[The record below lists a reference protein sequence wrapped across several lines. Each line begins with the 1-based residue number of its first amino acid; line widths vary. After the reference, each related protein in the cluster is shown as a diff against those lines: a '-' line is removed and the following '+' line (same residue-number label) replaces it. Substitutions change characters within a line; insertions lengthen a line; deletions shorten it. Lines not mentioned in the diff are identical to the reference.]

1 MNNNFIFSRKFFIV
15 AFSILSFASYA
26 STQDLITQYA
36 NQWRQQNDI
45 PALSLYVISPKTNIQ
60 ILSGHNKIKAGQ
72 PITNGMLFG
81 VGSITKTF
89 VSVTILKLE
98 EEGKLKLSDKVGKYF
113 PQYHKWRN
121 VTIKQLLNM
130 TSGIPN
136 ATHNKTVLKNMMTKA
151 QPNYTPEKLIK
162 IAYQYPLKFNSGHG
176 WSYSNTGYLLLGM
189 IIEKITKKP
198 LPAALND
205 EIFNPYDL
213 HQTIFSNNTYTAEQL
228 EKMVHGY
235 RGNTDITQMKPGNL
249 GAAGAAFMNSNDLV
263 KWIDVLL
270 IQKKVLEP
278 KELKQFLTFV
288 PVPIEMNQPKNQYY
302 GLGIFMLKT
311 KKYGEI
317 LSYAGVA
324 FGYSSTFVW
333 VPKKHILL
341 IAQINRLKQN
351 HYNYLFTSGAFVQD
365 ILKILCSSKEYGS
378 LQ

>member
-1 MNNNFIFSRKFFIV
+1 MSNNFIFFRKFFIITL
-15 AFSILSFASYA
+15 SMLSFASYA
-26 STQDLITQYA
+26 STQDSISQYA
-36 NQWRQQNDI
+36 NQWRHQNDI
-45 PALSLYVISPKTNIQ
+45 PALSLHVISPKTNIQ
-60 ILSGHNKIKAGQ
+60 ILSGHNKMKAGQ
-72 PITNGMLFG
+72 SITRDMLFG

-89 VSVTILKLE
+89 VSVAILKLE

-113 PQYHKWRN
+113 PKYRTWRN

-136 ATHNKTVLKNMMTKA
+136 ATHNKTVLKNMMTKV
-151 QPNYTPEKLIK
+151 QPGYTPEKLIN
-162 IAYQYPLKFNSGHG
+162 IAYQYPLKFKSGHG

-198 LPAALND
+198 LPLVLND

-213 HQTIFSNNTYTAEQL
+213 RHTIFSSNTYTTLQIEEMA
-228 EKMVHGY
+228 HGY
-235 RGNTDITQMKPGNL
+235 HGNIDITQMKPGNL
-249 GAAGAAFMNSNDLV
+249 GAAGAAFMNANDLV
-263 KWIDVLL
+263 KWIDRLL

-288 PVPIEMNQPKNQYY
+288 PVPIGLNQPRNQYY

-317 LSYAGVA
+317 LSYAGVT

-341 IAQINRLKQN
+341 IAQINRLQNN
-351 HYNYLFTSGAFVQD
+351 HYNYLFTSGALVQN
-365 ILKILCSSKEYGS
+365 ILKILCSSGERGS
-378 LQ
+378 L